1 MKLFPKKSLG
11 QNFLIN
17 QRILDKIIQAVEVE
31 PEDIII
37 EVGPGTGN
45 LTEKLAKKADQVI
58 AIEKDRRL
66 IELLKEKFKDSNIEI
81 VEGDAL
87 EVDIGNLLLSSI
99 SLAYGRKVNYKV
111 VGNIPYYITSNLLR
125 TIFEKWPKP
134 KLIVLTVQKEVA
146 KRIVAK
152 PPDMN
157 LLALSVQ
164 FYSSPEI
171 IGYVSKGSFRPM
183 PKVDSAIIKLVP
195 KKALPAD
202 KNLFFK
208 LIKAGFA
215 GKRRQLANN
224 LGKNLGLPKDKV
236 IGILKELGLDEKIRA
251 ENLSIEK
258 WVELSHFL

>member
-17 QRILDKIIQAVEVE
+17 QGILDKIIQAVEVE

-171 IGYVSKGSFRPM
+171 IGYISRGSFRPM
-183 PKVDSAIIKLVP
+183 PKVDSAIIKLTP
-195 KKALPAD
+195 RNNEHGAMNTAD
-202 KNLFFK
+202 AHCSLLTDHFFK
-208 LIKAGFA
+208 LIRAGFS
-215 GKRRQLANN
+215 GKRKQ
-224 LGKNLGLPKDKV
+224 
-236 IGILKELGLDEKIRA
+236 
-251 ENLSIEK
+251 
-258 WVELSHFL
+258 